1 MDRPSRTTWA
11 AHLRNVGLYDVVKMR
26 LAGRS
31 VFLSVS
37 PEEVSMTEIVI
48 INKCSVLSDD
58 NVQAVIPALQAQISE
73 DFAPICNAR
82 R

>member
-1 MDRPSRTTWA
+1 
-11 AHLRNVGLYDVVKMR
+11 
-26 LAGRS
+26 
-31 VFLSVS
+31 
-37 PEEVSMTEIVI
+37 MTEIVI

-58 NVQAVIPALQAQISE
+58 NVQAVIPALQAKISE

>member
-1 MDRPSRTTWA
+1 MDRPSRTNWA
-11 AHLRNVGLYDVVKMR
+11 VHLRNVGLYDVVKMR

-31 VFLSVS
+31 VFLPVS

-48 INKCSVLSDD
+48 INKCSVLSDN
-58 NVQAVIPALQAQISE
+58 NVQAVIPAVQAQISQ
-73 DFAPICNAR
+73 DLAPICNAR

>member
-11 AHLRNVGLYDVVKMR
+11 AHLRNVGLCDVVKMR

-31 VFLSVS
+31 VFLPVS

-48 INKCSVLSDD
+48 INKCSVLSDN
-58 NVQAVIPALQAQISE
+58 NVQAVIPAVQAQISQ
-73 DFAPICNAR
+73 DLAPICNAR